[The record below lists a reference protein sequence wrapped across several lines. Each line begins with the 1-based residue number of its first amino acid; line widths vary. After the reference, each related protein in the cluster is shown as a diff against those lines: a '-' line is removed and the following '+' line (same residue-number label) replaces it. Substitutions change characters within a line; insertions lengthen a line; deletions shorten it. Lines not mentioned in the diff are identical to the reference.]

1 MHNRIRTA
9 SVMVALGL
17 ASAGVHAQE
26 FTPEQAAKV
35 TQTRQ
40 AVLKVVGWNV
50 GPMGAMVRGLI
61 DWDQEAFAL
70 RARRVA
76 WMTTMIRDAFRPDT
90 SSFDVQTEALPVI
103 WEDFGEFE
111 TLAANLEA
119 SAAKLAESAGAGD
132 EAATKA
138 AFAAMVDDCRA
149 CHDRFRVKRD

>member
-40 AVLKVVGWNV
+40 AVLKV
-50 GPMGAMVRGLI
+50 I

-132 EAATKA
+132 ETATKA

-149 CHDRFRVKRD
+149 CHDRFRVKQD